1 METTLTPLRQWP
13 DYAEKAVIYQI
24 FLRSFTLEGTLKAAE
39 KMLPHLKSI
48 GIDIVYLC
56 PPVVADDDM
65 DKSHWSDRQNKS
77 GFENPRNPY
86 RLKDYY
92 HVDPEYGTDQD
103 LKDFVIAAHKLGMK
117 ALLDLVY
124 LHCGP
129 KAVFLD
135 DHPDFVQ
142 LNEDGTIKFGPWHF
156 PVLNFDNPELR
167 EYLWRNMEYFIR
179 DFDFDGFRCDVSGM
193 IPLDFWEEGRRR
205 IERFKPGKIFMLAE
219 TDGNRGEQE
228 KAFDLSYGFRNG
240 HKTVEMLEGAL
251 SAKGLRDQLEAE
263 RRRLNGARIIR
274 SFDNHDIASDHY
286 EKRAERVAPFRKVN
300 AALAMDFALDGI
312 PFLYNGQEIADGR
325 RHSLW
330 ANRDHGG
337 NLVIEWENAVTEKGR
352 ARMEYLRNLIALRR
366 GCALLTRGSFEWLDN
381 DREEQVL
388 SFLRKLDGKTMLCAF
403 NFSGEKQT
411 VHFACKTPQNAEFY
425 FADGAE
431 FCQNGLILNEYGVA
445 WAMIN

>member
-1 METTLTPLRQWP
+1 
-13 DYAEKAVIYQI
+13 
-24 FLRSFTLEGTLKAAE
+24 
-39 KMLPHLKSI
+39 MLPHLAGL

-77 GFENPRNPY
+77 GFENPKNPY

-103 LKDFVIAAHKLGMK
+103 LKDFVAAAHKLGMK

-124 LHCGP
+124 YHCGP

-135 DHPDFVQ
+135 EHPEYVK
-142 LNEDGTIKFGPWHF
+142 LNDDGSIKFGRWHF
-156 PVLNFDNPELR
+156 PELNFDNPELR
-167 EYLWRNMEYFIR
+167 EYLWQNMEYFIR

-193 IPLDFWEEGRRR
+193 IPLDFWVEGRRR
-205 IERFKPGKIFMLAE
+205 IESIKPGGIFMLAE
-219 TDGNRGEQE
+219 TSGNREEQLE
-228 KAFDLSYGFRNG
+228 AFDLSYGFTNG
-240 HKTVEMLEGAL
+240 HKTVEVIEGKL
-251 SAKGLRDQLEAE
+251 SAKDLRDVMTEE
-263 RRRLNGARIIR
+263 RKRLDGARIIR

-286 EKRAERVAPFRKVN
+286 ELRAERIAPLAKTN

-330 ANRDHGG
+330 ANRDHGK
-337 NLVIEWENAVTEKGR
+337 NLVIEWENAVTERGK
-352 ARMEYLRNLIALRR
+352 ARMAYLKKLIDLRR
-366 GCALLTRGSFEWLDN
+366 SLPILTRGSFEWIDN
-381 DREEQVL
+381 DRNEHVF

-403 NFSGEKQT
+403 NLSGDPQT
-411 VHFACKTPQNAEFY
+411 VRFASQLPPVSVFR
-425 FADGAE
+425 FSDGAE
-431 FCQNGLILNEYGVA
+431 RQDDTLLLAPYGVA
-445 WAMIN
+445 WIEF

>member
-1 METTLTPLRQWP
+1 MQTSAPSLRQWP
-13 DYAEKAVIYQI
+13 AYAEKAVIYQL

-39 KMLPHLKSI
+39 KLLPHLAGL

-77 GFENPRNPY
+77 GFENPKNPY

-103 LKDFVIAAHKLGMK
+103 LKDFVATAHRLGMK

-124 LHCGP
+124 FHCGP

-135 DHPDFVQ
+135 EHPEYVQ
-142 LNEDGTIKFGPWHF
+142 LNDDGSIKFGRWHF
-156 PVLNFDNPELR
+156 PMLNFDNPELR
-167 EYLWRNMEYFIR
+167 EYLWQNMEYFIR

-193 IPLDFWEEGRRR
+193 VPLDFWVEGRRR
-205 IERFKPGKIFMLAE
+205 IECLKPGGIFMLAE
-219 TDGNRGEQE
+219 TNGNREEQLE
-228 KAFDLSYGFRNG
+228 AFDLSYGFING
-240 HKTVEMLEGAL
+240 HKTVEVIEGKL
-251 SAKGLRDQLEAE
+251 SAKGLRDVMTEE
-263 RRRLNGARIIR
+263 RKRLDGARIIR

-286 EKRAERVAPFRKVN
+286 ELRAERIAPLAKTN

-330 ANRDHGG
+330 ANREHGK
-337 NLVIEWENAVTEKGR
+337 NLVIEWENAVTERGK
-352 ARMEYLRNLIALRR
+352 ARMAYLKNLIALRR
-366 GCALLTRGSFEWLDN
+366 SLPILTRGSFEWIDN
-381 DREEQVL
+381 DRDEYVF

-403 NFSGEKQT
+403 NFSGDPQT
-411 VHFACKTPQNAEFY
+411 VRFTPPLPPAAEFR
-425 FADGAE
+425 FNDGAE
-431 FCQNGLILNEYGVA
+431 RRGDALLLAPYGVA
-445 WAMIN
+445 WMEY